1 MKLGFKSP
9 LTRKRL
15 IHINLRAN
23 FNWSLA
29 SNPVLPSSDLGE
41 VHAGAGAKGDSLPL
55 RAVRTEHRRGI
66 ACAEWHAREGPGSPL
81 PPPYYVGRTAGR
93 DRDPGGS
100 PATAVAGKHVCRV
113 RQQPGRSHPKSQR
126 L

>member
-15 IHINLRAN
+15 FHINLRAD

-41 VHAGAGAKGDSLPL
+41 VMPGLVPKGVRYRFGPFELNTGDESLARNGTRVKVQDLPYRLLEILVERPGEIVTRSEEHTSELQSL
-55 RAVRTEHRRGI
+55 RHLV
-66 ACAEWHAREGPGSPL
+66 
-81 PPPYYVGRTAGR
+81 
-93 DRDPGGS
+93 
-100 PATAVAGKHVCRV
+100 
-113 RQQPGRSHPKSQR
+113 
-126 L
+126 